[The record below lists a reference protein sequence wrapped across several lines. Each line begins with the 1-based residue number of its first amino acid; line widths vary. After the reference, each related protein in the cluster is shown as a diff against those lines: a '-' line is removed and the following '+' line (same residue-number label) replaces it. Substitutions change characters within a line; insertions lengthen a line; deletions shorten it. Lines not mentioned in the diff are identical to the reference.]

1 MQEVDVLAVDLGREL
16 WELIQSGF
24 VLAPVVAGAPIFG
37 QVLEVVERNA
47 SAPADARQL
56 VGPASASQAVAQI
69 VQVGLGNG
77 YVERL
82 THVALLLYV
91 LHVVVRGKRWTHVV
105 PHTSSFLLHRC
116 R

>member
-82 THVALLLYV
+82 DTHVALLLCV

-105 PHTSSFLLHRC
+105 
-116 R
+116 